1 MTATSLSLSS
11 RRPTFTLALL
21 TVALSLEGLS
31 AHAQTSMPA
40 AAAATAAPAASAAGT
55 PPASAPARQPAA
67 PPSTPAAPRK
77 AIAAPTPKPAYAP
90 IPVNQGE
97 ADVGEIDMFV
107 GESRVF
113 PAPGVARIAVGNGKL
128 LTASAL
134 DDKEIILFANG
145 EGTSSLFVWH
155 ADGRYQ
161 RVKINIQQGDT
172 TRVAREVVAFL
183 SKIPNTRASIIGA
196 NIIVEGE
203 QLSDFDREKIEQ
215 LAKRYPQVIN
225 FTHHQSWERMVAMD
239 VKVVEFPSTLLRQT
253 GLKWNSTGGAAMG
266 AIWTPF
272 SKLTSGDYMIDI
284 TTGSGNG
291 APIKSATGGAVML
304 PTTMNVLSAVNL
316 GLNAQLNLLAQEGRA
331 TLLAEPQLSAR
342 SGSKA
347 SFTAGGEIPY
357 AVATRDGTFV
367 QFKTY
372 GVKLD
377 IEPKVDAQGHVRAKI
392 SSEVSSID
400 RSVTTLAGPALLTRK
415 TETEFNVRA
424 GETIV
429 LAGLLQRES
438 GTDIDKVP
446 VLGDLPILGPLFRS
460 KNFQNKET
468 ELVVFVTPT
477 VVSAASPG
485 NIDRIQQTTERLQ
498 ERLGAKPYLSEPL
511 QPEVAYER
519 PDQTPRVQAAPPAP
533 AAADPA
539 LPAGLGRSPDGALL
553 RVTAP
558 RATLRAQPKS
568 DAEVLLTLEQGA
580 TVTLGGEDA
589 QEAGQGRWIPV
600 RVGGLQGWISGE
612 ALTAW
617 RPRDLQTPAARAA
630 QPAVKPLLLGQADDA
645 LLGAPMRV
653 TGEAQALRQAPQA
666 QAGVVTRLSQ
676 GDMVRALKLP
686 PQGAWQAVQVRTGPG
701 ALRGWLP
708 AQWLVPMTTP

>member
-1 MTATSLSLSS
+1 MTANSPSLSA

-21 TVALSLEGLS
+21 TIALSLEGLGV
-31 AHAQTSMPA
+31 HAQTLAQPGAAAAAAPSASMPA
-40 AAAATAAPAASAAGT
+40 ASSAAAGMP
-55 PPASAPARQPAA
+55 
-67 PPSTPAAPRK
+67 PAAPRK
-77 AIAAPTPKPAYAP
+77 VRTGPALPAPKPAYAP

-97 ADVGEIDMFV
+97 SEVGEIDMFV

-113 PAPGVARIAVGNGKL
+113 PAPGVSRIAVGNGKL

-172 TRVAREVVAFL
+172 SRVAREVVAFL

-225 FTHHQSWERMVAMD
+225 FTHHQSWERMVSLD

-272 SKLTSGDYMIDI
+272 SKLTSGDYSIDI
-284 TTGSGNG
+284 TTGTGNG
-291 APIKSATGGAVML
+291 APIKSASGGPLML

-357 AVATRDGTFV
+357 AVATRDGTYV

-377 IEPKVDAQGHVRAKI
+377 IEPQVDAQGHVRAKI

-400 RSVTTLAGPALLTRK
+400 RSVTTPAGPALLTRK
-415 TETEFNVRA
+415 AQTEFNVRA

-429 LAGLLQRES
+429 LAGLLQREA

-446 VLGDLPILGPLFRS
+446 VLGDIPVLGALFRS

-477 VVSAASPG
+477 VVSATSPG
-485 NIDRIQQTTERLQ
+485 NVDRIQQTTERLQ
-498 ERLGAKPYLSEPL
+498 ERLGSKPYLSDPL
-511 QPEVAYER
+511 QPGVAYEK
-519 PDQTPRVQAAPPAP
+519 PDQTPRVQPVAPPPPAP
-533 AAADPA
+533 DPA
-539 LPAGLGRSPDGALL
+539 LPAGLGRSADGALL
-553 RVTAP
+553 RITAP
-558 RATLRAQPKS
+558 RTTLRAQARS
-568 DAEVLLTLEQGA
+568 DAEVLLTLDQGA
-580 TVTLGGEDA
+580 TVTLGTEDA
-589 QEAGQGRWIPV
+589 REAAQGRWIPV
-600 RVGGLQGWISGE
+600 RVGGLQGWVSGE
-612 ALTAW
+612 SVTAW
-617 RPRDLQTPAARAA
+617 RPSDVQTPSARPA
-630 QPAVKPLLLGQADDA
+630 QPAPKPLLLGQADDA

-653 TGEAQALRQAPQA
+653 TGEAQALRQAPQN
-666 QAGVVTRLSQ
+666 QAGVVTRLSK
-676 GDMVRALKLP
+676 GDMVHALKLP

-701 ALRGWLP
+701 AMRGWLP
-708 AQWLVPMTTP
+708 AQWLVPMTAP